1 MNALISATQSILNA
15 LAFAN
20 VNRIDELHAHLDQ
33 MNVITDASSPAAQ
46 PGQDQSATQS
56 SAFAHSMGYIQGA
69 L

>member
-1 MNALISATQSILNA
+1 MNTLLSATQSILNA

-33 MNVITDASSPAAQ
+33 MNVITDALSPSAQ
-46 PGQDQSATQS
+46 AGQDQSAPQS
-56 SAFAHSMGYIQGA
+56 SDFSHSMGYIQGA